1 MVSNEDIDNF
11 LSISGC
17 TDPGIAR
24 SYLEMYPGDMNSA
37 INEYFSN
44 LGNESTHAR
53 NNEFP
58 RGDLSHGEDDVRT
71 PIPSFSDQLI
81 PDDHG
86 ILAPSQF
93 MRSARMSETTGDMA
107 SPADD
112 FSSNMFSPPESIMFC
127 DSFEAAKERAKSQKK
142 LIFVNIQS
150 PQEFS
155 SMILNR
161 DIWNDSLIIE
171 FIHENFIFWQRSCST
186 PDGAEWMTLYNVSK
200 LPHVSVVDPRTGRQL
215 KVWDVAKSFSDSIS
229 ASSEI
234 IEFLEAETTLRALN
248 RMSSTSNSLGSDPGV
263 ADTATNAT
271 SLSSDLISNPSQTTP
286 GGLPSQG
293 SVLSQPSGQIQVPK
307 INSELAMLHMER
319 MKRKNS
325 EKK

>member
-17 TDPGIAR
+17 TNPEIAR

-44 LGNESTHAR
+44 LGNESTHPQ
-53 NNEFP
+53 NNEYM
-58 RGDLSHGEDDVRT
+58 GTNLSHEEDVRT
-71 PIPSFSDQLI
+71 PIPSFNDQLI
-81 PDDHG
+81 PDGHAVLDS
-86 ILAPSQF
+86 SQF
-93 MRSARMSETTGDMA
+93 MQGVSTVGTAVRDMI
-107 SPADD
+107 SPGDD
-112 FSSNMFSPPESIMFC
+112 FSSNMFSPPDSIMFC
-127 DSFEAAKERAKSQKK
+127 ESFEVAKERAKSQKK
-142 LIFVNIQS
+142 LVLVNIQS

-161 DIWNDSLIIE
+161 DIWNDALIID
-171 FIHENFIFWQRSCST
+171 FIQENFIFWQRGCNT
-186 PDGAEWMTLYNVSK
+186 PDGTEWTTLYNISK

-234 IEFLEAETTLRALN
+234 IEFLESESTLRALN
-248 RMSSTSNSLGSDPGV
+248 RMSGTSNSLNCDSGLETS
-263 ADTATNAT
+263 ATNAV
-271 SLSSDLISNPSQTTP
+271 SQSSELTSNPTQSTP
-286 GGLPSQG
+286 GNFPSQG
-293 SVLSQPSGQIQVPK
+293 SVLSQPNDQIQVPK